1 MYRRIYW
8 KGRLFHKG
16 KVIAD
21 IFTSDYQRASETME
35 EAYKDALHKYKKK
48 DLSIDID
55 DVTEKYD
62 MEDLETDYEEVGR
75 ENPFL

>member
-16 KVIAD
+16 EVIAD
-21 IFTSDYQRASETME
+21 IFTSDYQRASEAME
-35 EAYKDALHKYKKK
+35 KAYKDALHKYKKE

-62 MEDLETDYEEVGR
+62 MEDLETDYEED
-75 ENPFL
+75 